1 MLNTQR
7 WVNKVSR
14 PILLLLFFSLSF
26 EFYLPIFFD
35 CLFVNV
41 YQHYPSWMSGYQCP
55 QSKVVF
61 FTWNFTC
68 NLTSW
73 LELLFSQ
80 IHNSITVWCFA
91 LCFFLRHDCVH
102 KSFNFNIHL
111 RLQKTS
117 ETSKSF
123 ENNILS
129 RAIGLVKVFN
139 AILTCMQTC
148 EKLQCLYEKQM
159 SSNFHKTAVLKK
171 ISIYC
176 KLKLQS
182 KGLS

>member
-1 MLNTQR
+1 MCKQSLKAFLNAFVLQ
-7 WVNKVSR
+7 
-14 PILLLLFFSLSF
+14 LFFR
-26 EFYLPIFFD
+26 I
-35 CLFVNV
+35 LFVDIFWLPVCECLSALSQLNV
-41 YQHYPSWMSGYQCP
+41 WLSVSTVRGC
-55 QSKVVF
+55 F

-91 LCFFLRHDCVH
+91 LCFFLRRDCVH

>member
-1 MLNTQR
+1 MLNTQ
-7 WVNKVSR
+7 WCVTTVSR
-14 PILLLLFFSLSF
+14 RFSLLLFFSLSF
-26 EFYLPIFFD
+26 KFYLSIFFD

-41 YQHYPSWMSGYQCP
+41 YQHYPSWMSGYRCL
-55 QSKVVF
+55 QSEGVF

-91 LCFFLRHDCVH
+91 LCFFLRRDCVH

-117 ETSKSF
+117 ETSKSL
-123 ENNILS
+123 ENNILCH
-129 RAIGLVKVFN
+129 AIDLVMVFD
-139 AILTCMQTC
+139 AILMSMQTC
-148 EKLQCLYEKQM
+148 EQLKCLYEKRM
-159 SSNFHKTAVLKK
+159 SSNFHKMAVLKK

-176 KLKLQS
+176 ELKLQS

>member
-7 WVNKVSR
+7 CVNKVSR

-55 QSKVVF
+55 QSKGVF

-91 LCFFLRHDCVH
+91 LCFFLRRDCVH

-123 ENNILS
+123 ENNIIFVSCNRPCQGFQRHLDMY
-129 RAIGLVKVFN
+129 ANVWDITVFVWEANVK
-139 AILTCMQTC
+139 
-148 EKLQCLYEKQM
+148 
-159 SSNFHKTAVLKK
+159 
-171 ISIYC
+171 
-176 KLKLQS
+176 
-182 KGLS
+182 